1 MTTKAVIAIHGGA
14 GTIVRASMA
23 SDAEARYHAELSA
36 VLVAAQRVLADGGSA
51 LDAVTQAV
59 RLLED
64 CPLFNAGRGAVFTSE
79 GRHELDASIMDGRTL
94 KAGAV
99 SCVTRVRN
107 PVLAARRG
115 ACSNAAST

>member
-23 SDAEARYHAELSA
+23 SDAEARYHAELRA

-64 CPLFNAGRGAVFTSE
+64 CPL
-79 GRHELDASIMDGRTL
+79 
-94 KAGAV
+94 
-99 SCVTRVRN
+99 
-107 PVLAARRG
+107 
-115 ACSNAAST
+115 